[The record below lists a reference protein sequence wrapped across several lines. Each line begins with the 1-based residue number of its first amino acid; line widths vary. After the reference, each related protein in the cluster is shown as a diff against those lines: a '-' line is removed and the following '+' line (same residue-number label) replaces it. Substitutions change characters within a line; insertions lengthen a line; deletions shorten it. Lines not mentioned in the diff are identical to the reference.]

1 MNSKTT
7 LKKEKLNKKVN
18 KTIITRAEEHKMAKG
33 KIDIKTVKIEAEA
46 EALVKKEQITKG
58 LQKKMHKMIR
68 TKNDLHRRNHDI
80 NAATRKISI
89 NLENSIVLRNNKKTK
104 QPLMWS

>member
-58 LQKKMHKMIR
+58 LQ
-68 TKNDLHRRNHDI
+68 D
-80 NAATRKISI
+80 
-89 NLENSIVLRNNKKTK
+89 EE
-104 QPLMWS
+104 

>member
-18 KTIITRAEEHKMAKG
+18 KTIITTAEEHKMAKD
-33 KIDIKTVKIEAEA
+33 KTDIKTVKTEAEA

-58 LQKKMHKMIR
+58 LQKKCIK
-68 TKNDLHRRNHDI
+68 
-80 NAATRKISI
+80 
-89 NLENSIVLRNNKKTK
+89 
-104 QPLMWS
+104 W